1 MGEESG
7 TRCDRALKGSILRF
21 VAVVVAVL
29 AASVL
34 AMVLSGKAGL
44 SVALLIWT
52 VPVVAAFTVFSL
64 ANTRLFRRPD
74 GRRVCRFEAANSL
87 TAIRIFLVPPVLVLL
102 EQGYLIQGAVLWLVA
117 ELTDVADGFVA
128 RRFAQETEFGV
139 MVDPVGD
146 IMATIAVFTWLF
158 LSGRVP
164 SWLYALLVAR
174 YVQFFAGLAILALM
188 GRLPRL
194 RATAAGK
201 VAGVVQGTI
210 IMFLLLRAALGDT
223 ASLSSRDDIL
233 FPVLG
238 AAFLSVIVSQTAI
251 GLKAVRNHDSG

>member
-1 MGEESG
+1 M
-7 TRCDRALKGSILRF
+7 AL
-21 VAVVVAVL
+21 VL
-29 AASVL
+29 
-34 AMVLSGKAGL
+34 
-44 SVALLIWT
+44 WT
-52 VPVVAAFTVFSL
+52 VPVVAAFAVFAL
-64 ANTRLFRRPD
+64 ANLHLFHRPD
-74 GRRVCRFEAANSL
+74 GREVCRFELANSL
-87 TAIRIFLVPPVLVLL
+87 TAVRIFLVSPVLILL
-102 EQGYLIQGAVLWLVA
+102 ARGYMVQGAVLWLVA
-117 ELTDVADGFVA
+117 ELTDIADGFVA

-174 YVQFFAGLAILALM
+174 YVQFFAGLAILAFM

-194 RATAAGK
+194 RATIAGK

-223 ASLSSRDDIL
+223 VRLSSHDNIL
-233 FPVLG
+233 FPILG

-251 GLKAVRNHDSG
+251 GLKAVRNHESG